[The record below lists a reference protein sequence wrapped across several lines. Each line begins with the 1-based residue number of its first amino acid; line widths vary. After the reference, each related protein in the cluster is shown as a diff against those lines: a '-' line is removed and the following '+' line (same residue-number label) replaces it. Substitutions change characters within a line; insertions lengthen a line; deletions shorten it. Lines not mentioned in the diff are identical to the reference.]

1 MFPVLLLMVPIISVV
16 ETYNG
21 ESSLKY
27 QIQIKILYH
36 GALNHTLSVFSLFF
50 LRDFE
55 RLRIEV

>member
-36 GALNHTLSVFSLFF
+36 GPLNHTLPVFSLFF
-50 LRDFE
+50 LGDFE